1 MAKGEM
7 NAASGSRRAR
17 RGRKAVRWM
26 AAMGVPA
33 AAVCTLSLLPAG
45 AQRPAGDPFDE
56 LKGTL
61 PFVLRNAATPER
73 HQIETM
79 PGGIAVFDYDNDGRL
94 DIYFLNGA
102 PQPSLVKPGPE
113 WWNRLYRNLGGW
125 RFEDVTEKAGL
136 AGEGFGMGAAAGDY
150 DNDGW
155 TDLLITSVGF
165 SRLYRNRGDG
175 TFADVTENAGIPA
188 TKWPISAGWF
198 DMDNDGD
205 LDLFIVNYCVWDP
218 KTEPFCG
225 DRRAGYRTY
234 CHPKY
239 YEGLANTLLRN
250 NGDGTFTD
258 ISKHAGISTKIG
270 KGMSIVFADYNNDG
284 RMDVLVT
291 NDTAPNFLFRNDGN
305 GRFTEAGFAAG
316 VAIADDGKIL
326 STMGA
331 EFRDFDNDGWPDIFV
346 TALAN
351 ETFPLFRNLGNGV
364 FQDITYRSRIGA
376 ASLPHSGWSL
386 GVADFDLDGWKDIFT
401 ANGDVQD
408 NTELFSSRAS
418 KQQNQL
424 FLNQNGRTFSSMLFG
439 SRAQHR
445 GVALGDLD
453 GDGRMDAVVSV
464 LNEPA
469 KIYRNRLGEGRN
481 WIALRLRGTK
491 SNRDAIG
498 AKVRV
503 TAAGLKQFNHVSTS
517 TGYQCSS
524 EKTLRFG
531 IGEASQADEVE
542 ITWPTGKK
550 QTLRGVPAGR
560 VIEAAEP

>member
-1 MAKGEM
+1 MAQGEVTARGT
-7 NAASGSRRAR
+7 AALREKMPERPSWLALAGSW
-17 RGRKAVRWM
+17 AVS
-26 AAMGVPA
+26 AVLALLLALAQPPPA
-33 AAVCTLSLLPAG
+33 E
-45 AQRPAGDPFDE
+45 PFEE
-56 LKGTL
+56 LTGL
-61 PFVLRNAATPER
+61 VPFVLRNAATPEK

-79 PGGIAVFDYDNDGRL
+79 PGGLALFDYDNDGLL

-102 PQPSLVKPGPE
+102 PQPSLVKSGPE
-113 WWNRLYRNLGGW
+113 WWNRLYRNLGNW
-125 RFEDVTEKAGL
+125 RFEDVTGKAGL
-136 AGEGFGMGAAAGDY
+136 AGEGYGMGVAAGDY

-155 TDLLITSVGF
+155 TDLLVTSVHV

-175 TFADVTENAGIPA
+175 TFEDVTKKAGIPA
-188 TKWPISAGWF
+188 THWPISAGWF

-205 LDLFIVNYCVWDP
+205 LDLFIVNYCIWNP
-218 KTEPFCG
+218 QTEPFCG
-225 DRRAGYRTY
+225 DKRAGYRTY

-239 YEGLANTLLRN
+239 YEGLPNTLLRN

-258 ISKHAGISTKIG
+258 ISKSAEISRKTG
-270 KGMSIVFADYNNDG
+270 KGMSVAFADYNNDG
-284 RMDVLVT
+284 MMDVLVT
-291 NDTAPNFLFRNDGN
+291 NDTVPNFLFRNEGN
-305 GRFTEAGFAAG
+305 GRFTEVGFTAGI
-316 VAIADDGKIL
+316 AIADDGKIL

-331 EFRDFDNDGWPDIFV
+331 EFRDIDNDGWPDIFV

-364 FQDITYRSRIGA
+364 FQDVTYRSRIGA

-424 FLNQNGRTFSSMLFG
+424 FRNEKGKTFASVVFG
-439 SRAQHR
+439 TRAQHR

-453 GDGRMDAVVSV
+453 GDGRTDAAVSV

-469 KIYRNRLGEGRN
+469 KLYRNRLGEGRN
-481 WIALRLRGTK
+481 WIALRLTGTK
-491 SNRDAIG
+491 SNRDAIA

-503 TAAGLKQFNHVSTS
+503 TAGGMTQYNHVSTS

-531 IGEASQADEVE
+531 IAGAVRADEVE

-550 QTLRGVPAGR
+550 QILRNVPAGR
-560 VIEAAEP
+560 VIEVKED

>member
-1 MAKGEM
+1 MKPAPRMQHNRPEM
-7 NAASGSRRAR
+7 TRQQAR
-17 RGRKAVRWM
+17 RTLGC
-26 AAMGVPA
+26 AALA
-33 AAVCTLSLLPAG
+33 AAALWLAPAG
-45 AQRPAGDPFDE
+45 AQDAATEPFEE
-56 LKGTL
+56 LRGAV
-61 PFVLRNAATPER
+61 PFVLRNAATPEK

-79 PGGIAVFDYDNDGRL
+79 PGGLALFDYDNDGLL

-102 PQPSLVKPGPE
+102 PQPSLVKSGPE

-136 AGEGFGMGAAAGDY
+136 AGEGYGMGVAAGDY

-155 TDLLITSVGF
+155 TDLLVTSVHF

-175 TFADVTENAGIPA
+175 TFEDVTKKAGIPA
-188 TKWPISAGWF
+188 THWPISAGWF

-205 LDLFIVNYCVWDP
+205 LDLFIVNYCVWNP
-218 KTEPFCG
+218 STEPFCG
-225 DRRAGYRTY
+225 DKRAGYRTY

-258 ISKHAGISTKIG
+258 ISKSAGIAGKIG

-284 RMDVLVT
+284 LMDALVT
-291 NDTAPNFLFRNDGN
+291 NDTVPNFLFRNEGN
-305 GRFTEAGFAAG
+305 GRFAEAGYAAG
-316 VAIADDGKIL
+316 IAIADDGKIL

-331 EFRDFDNDGWPDIFV
+331 EFRDLDNDGWPDIFV

-424 FLNQNGRTFSSMLFG
+424 FLNQRGKTFSSAVFG

-453 GDGRMDAVVSV
+453 GDGRTDAVVSV

-469 KIYRNRLGEGRN
+469 KLYRNLLGAGRK
-481 WIALRLRGTK
+481 WLALRLKGTK

-503 TAAGLKQFNHVSTS
+503 TAGGLTQYNHVSTS

-531 IGEASQADEVE
+531 LGDAEKADEVE

-550 QTLRGVPAGR
+550 QTLRDVPAGR
-560 VIEAAEP
+560 IIEVAEE

>member
-1 MAKGEM
+1 MTERLGWQALAG
-7 NAASGSRRAR
+7 AW
-17 RGRKAVRWM
+17 AV
-26 AAMGVPA
+26 AGVL
-33 AAVCTLSLLPAG
+33 TLMLAG
-45 AQRPAGDPFDE
+45 AQASDKEPFEE
-56 LKGTL
+56 LTGVV
-61 PFVLRNAATPER
+61 PFVLRNAATPEK

-79 PGGIAVFDYDNDGRL
+79 PGGLALFDYDNDGLL

-102 PQPSLVKPGPE
+102 PQPSLAKSGPE
-113 WWNRLYRNLGGW
+113 WWNRLYRNLGNW

-136 AGEGFGMGAAAGDY
+136 AGEGYGMGVAAGDY

-155 TDLLITSVGF
+155 TDLLVTSVHF

-175 TFADVTENAGIPA
+175 TFEDVTKKAGIPA
-188 TKWPISAGWF
+188 THWPISAGWF

-225 DRRAGYRTY
+225 DKRAGYRTY

-239 YEGLANTLLRN
+239 YEGLPNTLLRN

-258 ISKHAGISTKIG
+258 ISKSAGISQKIG
-270 KGMSIVFADYNNDG
+270 KGMSVAFADYNNDG
-284 RMDVLVT
+284 LMDVLVT
-291 NDTAPNFLFRNDGN
+291 NDTVPNFLFRNEGN
-305 GRFTEAGFAAG
+305 GRFTEAGFTAG
-316 VAIADDGKIL
+316 IAIADDGKIL

-331 EFRDFDNDGWPDIFV
+331 EFRDIDNDGWPDIFV

-364 FQDITYRSRIGA
+364 FQDMTYRSRIGA

-424 FLNQNGRTFSSMLFG
+424 FRNEKGKTFSSVVFG
-439 SRAQHR
+439 ARAQHR

-453 GDGRMDAVVSV
+453 GDGRTDAAVSV
-464 LNEPA
+464 LNGPA
-469 KIYRNRLGEGRN
+469 KLYRNRMGEGRN
-481 WIALRLRGTK
+481 WIALRLTGMK

-503 TAAGLKQFNHVSTS
+503 TAGGLTQYNHVSTS

-531 IGEASQADEVE
+531 IAGAASADEVE

-550 QTLRGVPAGR
+550 QILRGVPAGR
-560 VIEAAEP
+560 VIEVKED

>member
-1 MAKGEM
+1 MTERPGW
-7 NAASGSRRAR
+7 RA
-17 RGRKAVRWM
+17 
-26 AAMGVPA
+26 
-33 AAVCTLSLLPAG
+33 LAG
-45 AQRPAGDPFDE
+45 AWAVAGALALLLAEVQAPPAEPFEE
-56 LKGTL
+56 LTGVI
-61 PFVLRNAATPER
+61 PFVLRNAATPEK

-79 PGGIAVFDYDNDGRL
+79 PGGIAIFDYDNDGLL

-102 PQPSLVKPGPE
+102 PQPSLAKSGPE
-113 WWNRLYRNLGGW
+113 WWNRLYRNRGNW

-136 AGEGFGMGAAAGDY
+136 AGEGYGMGVAAGDY

-155 TDLLITSVGF
+155 TDLLVTSVHF

-175 TFADVTENAGIPA
+175 TFEDVTKKAGIPA
-188 TKWPISAGWF
+188 THWPISAGWF

-205 LDLFIVNYCVWDP
+205 LDLFIVNYCIWDP

-225 DRRAGYRTY
+225 DKRAGYRTY

-239 YEGLANTLLRN
+239 YEGLPNTLLRN

-258 ISKHAGISTKIG
+258 ISKSAGISQKIG
-270 KGMSIVFADYNNDG
+270 KGMSVAFADYNNDG
-284 RMDVLVT
+284 LMDVLVT
-291 NDTAPNFLFRNDGN
+291 NDTVPNFLFRNEGN
-305 GRFTEAGFAAG
+305 GRFTEIGFTAGI
-316 VAIADDGKIL
+316 AIADDGKIL

-331 EFRDFDNDGWPDIFV
+331 EFRDIDNDGWPDIFV

-364 FQDITYRSRIGA
+364 FQDMTYRSRIGA

-424 FLNQNGRTFSSMLFG
+424 FRNEKGKTFSSVVFG
-439 SRAQHR
+439 ARAQHR

-453 GDGRMDAVVSV
+453 GDGRTDAAVSV

-469 KIYRNRLGEGRN
+469 KLYRNRLGEGRN
-481 WIALRLRGTK
+481 WIALRLTGTQ

-503 TAAGLKQFNHVSTS
+503 TAGGLTQYNHVSTS

-531 IGEASQADEVE
+531 IAGAARADEVE

-550 QTLRGVPAGR
+550 QILRGVPAGR
-560 VIEAAEP
+560 VIEVKED

>member
-1 MAKGEM
+1 MS
-7 NAASGSRRAR
+7 AATAILT
-17 RGRKAVRWM
+17 VF
-26 AAMGVPA
+26 AALQAAWQAPA
-33 AAVCTLSLLPAG
+33 APEPFEELAG
-45 AQRPAGDPFDE
+45 IV
-56 LKGTL
+56 
-61 PFVLRNAATPER
+61 PFVLRNDATPEK

-79 PGGIAVFDYDNDGRL
+79 PGGVAVFDYDNDGL
-94 DIYFLNGA
+94 PDLYFLNGA
-102 PQPSLVKPGPE
+102 PQPSLVKSGPE

-136 AGEGFGMGAAAGDY
+136 AGEGYGMGVAAGDY

-155 TDLLITSVGF
+155 TDLLVTSVGF

-175 TFADVTENAGIPA
+175 TFEDVTEKAGIPA
-188 TKWPISAGWF
+188 TRWPISAGWF

-225 DRRAGYRTY
+225 DKRAGYRTY

-239 YEGLANTLLRN
+239 YEGLPNTLLRN

-258 ISKHAGISTKIG
+258 ISKSSGISQKIG
-270 KGMSIVFADYNNDG
+270 KGMSVVFADYNNDG

-291 NDTAPNFLFRNDGN
+291 NDTVPNFLFRNDGN
-305 GRFTEAGFAAG
+305 GRFTEVGFTSG
-316 VAIADDGKIL
+316 IAIADDGKIL

-331 EFRDFDNDGWPDIFV
+331 EFRDIDNDGWPDIFV

-424 FLNQNGRTFSSMLFG
+424 FLNHGGKTFSSVLFG

-445 GVALGDLD
+445 GVALGDFD
-453 GDGRMDAVVSV
+453 GDGLTDAAVSV
-464 LNEPA
+464 LNGPA
-469 KIYRNRLGEGRN
+469 KLYRNRLGAGRR
-481 WIALRLRGTK
+481 WIALCLRGARN
-491 SNRDAIG
+491 NRDAIG

-503 TAAGLKQFNHVSTS
+503 TAGGLIQHNHVSTS

-531 IGEASQADEVE
+531 LGAAEKADEVD
-542 ITWPTGKK
+542 ITWPTGKR
-550 QTLRGVPAGR
+550 QILRNLPAGR
-560 VIEAAEP
+560 VIEVTEP

>member
-1 MAKGEM
+1 MAPREVRPLAD
-7 NAASGSRRAR
+7 AARVSRPCCRP
-17 RGRKAVRWM
+17 VR
-26 AAMGVPA
+26 VP
-33 AAVCTLSLLPAG
+33 LLPAFAALALAALALRFAPPPVG
-45 AQRPAGDPFDE
+45 EPFEE
-56 LKGTL
+56 LIGPV
-61 PFVLRNAATPER
+61 PFVLRNAATPEK

-79 PGGIAVFDYDNDGRL
+79 PGGVAIFDYDNDGL
-94 DIYFLNGA
+94 PDIYFLNGA
-102 PQPSLVKPGPE
+102 PQPSLVKSGPE
-113 WWNRLYRNLGGW
+113 WWNRLYRNLGNW

-136 AGEGFGMGAAAGDY
+136 AGEGYAMGVAAGDY

-155 TDLLITSVGF
+155 TDLLVTSVGF

-175 TFADVTENAGIPA
+175 TFEDVTRKAGIPA

-225 DRRAGYRTY
+225 DKRAGYRTY

-239 YEGLANTLLRN
+239 YEGLPNTLLRN

-258 ISKHAGISTKIG
+258 ISKSSGVGSKIG
-270 KGMSIVFADYNNDG
+270 KGMSVLFADYNNDG
-284 RMDVLVT
+284 LMDVLVT
-291 NDTAPNFLFRNDGN
+291 NDTAPNFLFRNEGN
-305 GRFTEAGFAAG
+305 GRFSEVGFAAG
-316 VAIADDGKIL
+316 IAIADDGKIL
-326 STMGA
+326 STMGG
-331 EFRDFDNDGWPDIFV
+331 EFRDMDNDGWPDIFV

-408 NTELFSSRAS
+408 NTELFSSRTS
-418 KQQNQL
+418 KQRNQL
-424 FLNQNGRTFSSMLFG
+424 FLNQGGKTFSSTLFG
-439 SRAQHR
+439 TPAQHR

-453 GDGRMDAVVSV
+453 GDGRVDAAVSA

-469 KIYRNRLGEGRN
+469 RLYRNRMGGGRN
-481 WIALRLRGTK
+481 WVALRLKGVK
-491 SNRDAIG
+491 CNRDAIG
-498 AKVRV
+498 ARVRLV
-503 TAAGLKQFNHVSTS
+503 AGGMTQYNHVSTS

-531 IGEASQADEVE
+531 IGSATRADEVE
-542 ITWPTGKK
+542 IAWPGGKK
-550 QTLRGVPAGR
+550 QLLRDVPAGR
-560 VIEAAEP
+560 IIEVEEP

>member
-1 MAKGEM
+1 MNRAPRVRHNSPEM
-7 NAASGSRRAR
+7 TSRQAWSAL
-17 RGRKAVRWM
+17 GCVAF
-26 AAMGVPA
+26 A
-33 AAVCTLSLLPAG
+33 AAALLLAPAG
-45 AQRPAGDPFDE
+45 AQDAAPEPFEE
-56 LKGTL
+56 LRGVV
-61 PFVLRNAATPER
+61 PFVLRNAATPEK

-79 PGGIAVFDYDNDGRL
+79 PGGVAVFDYDNDGFL

-102 PQPSLVKPGPE
+102 PQPSLVKSGPE
-113 WWNRLYRNLGGW
+113 WWNRLYHNLGNW
-125 RFEDVTEKAGL
+125 KFEDVTEKAGL
-136 AGEGFGMGAAAGDY
+136 AGEGYAMGVAAGDY

-155 TDLLITSVGF
+155 TDLLVTSVHF

-175 TFADVTENAGIPA
+175 TFEDVTRKAGIPA
-188 TKWPISAGWF
+188 THWPISAGWF

-218 KTEPFCG
+218 ETEPFCG
-225 DRRAGYRTY
+225 DKRAGYRTY

-239 YEGLANTLLRN
+239 YEGLANTLLKN
-250 NGDGTFTD
+250 NGDGTFMD
-258 ISKHAGISTKIG
+258 ISKTAGIAQKIG

-284 RMDVLVT
+284 LMDVLVT
-291 NDTAPNFLFRNDGN
+291 NDTVPNFLFRNEGH

-316 VAIADDGKIL
+316 IAIADDGKIL

-331 EFRDFDNDGWPDIFV
+331 EFRDLDNDGWPDIFV

-364 FQDITYRSRIGA
+364 FQDVTYRSRIGA

-386 GVADFDLDGWKDIFT
+386 GVRDFDLDGWKDIFT

-418 KQQNQL
+418 KQRNQL
-424 FLNQNGRTFSSMLFG
+424 FLNQAGKTFSSTLFG
-439 SRAQHR
+439 TPAQHR

-453 GDGRMDAVVSV
+453 GDGRADAVVSV

-469 KIYRNRLGEGRN
+469 KLYRNRLGAGRN
-481 WIALRLRGTK
+481 WIALELKGTK

-503 TAAGLKQFNHVSTS
+503 SAGGLVQYNHVSTS

-531 IGEASQADEVE
+531 TGAAAQADEIE
-542 ITWPTGKK
+542 ILWPSGRK
-550 QTLRGVPAGR
+550 QTLRAIPAGR
-560 VIEAAEP
+560 TVTVTEE

>member
-1 MAKGEM
+1 
-7 NAASGSRRAR
+7 
-17 RGRKAVRWM
+17 M
-26 AAMGVPA
+26 AAREMTARQGQRPFRLRWPHWFTPLALASA
-33 AAVCTLSLLPAG
+33 AAAMVLLCVALAG
-45 AQRPAGDPFDE
+45 AQSSPPEPFEEMAG
-56 LKGTL
+56 LV
-61 PFVLRNAATPER
+61 PFVLRNAATPEK

-79 PGGIAVFDYDNDGRL
+79 PGGVAVFDYDNDGL
-94 DIYFLNGA
+94 PDVYFLNGA
-102 PQPSLVKPGPE
+102 PQPSLAKSGPE
-113 WWNRLYRNLGGW
+113 WSNRLYRNLGY
-125 RFEDVTEKAGL
+125 A
-136 AGEGFGMGAAAGDY
+136 MGAAAGDY

-155 TDLLITSVGF
+155 TDLLVTSVHF

-175 TFADVTENAGIPA
+175 TFEDVTKKAGIPA
-188 TKWPISAGWF
+188 TRWPISAGWF

-225 DRRAGYRTY
+225 DKRAGYRTY

-239 YEGLANTLLRN
+239 YEGLPNTLLRN

-258 ISKHAGISTKIG
+258 ISKSSGISTKIG

-284 RMDVLVT
+284 LMDVLVT
-291 NDTAPNFLFRNDGN
+291 NDTVPNFLFRNEGG
-305 GRFTEAGFAAG
+305 GRFTEVGFPAGI
-316 VAIADDGKIL
+316 AIADDGKIL

-331 EFRDFDNDGWPDIFV
+331 EFRDIDNDGWPDIFV

-386 GVADFDLDGWKDIFT
+386 GIQDFDLDGWKDIFT

-418 KQQNQL
+418 KQRNQL
-424 FLNQNGRTFSSMLFG
+424 FLNQKGKVFG
-439 SRAQHR
+439 TPAQHR
-445 GVALGDLD
+445 GAAFGDLD
-453 GDGRMDAVVSV
+453 GDGRIDAVVSV

-469 KIYRNRLGEGRN
+469 KFYRNRMGEGRN
-481 WIALRLRGTK
+481 WVALRLTGTR

-498 AKVRV
+498 AKIRV
-503 TAAGLKQFNHVSTS
+503 SAGGLTQHNHVTTS

-524 EKTLRFG
+524 EKTARFG
-531 IGEASQADEVE
+531 IGEALKADEVE
-542 ITWPTGKK
+542 ITWPSGRK
-550 QTLRGVPAGR
+550 QTLRDVPANR
-560 VIEAAEP
+560 IMDVREP

>member
-1 MAKGEM
+1 MGKRQSAPV
-7 NAASGSRRAR
+7 RA
-17 RGRKAVRWM
+17 
-26 AAMGVPA
+26 GVISILA
-33 AAVCTLSLLPAG
+33 AAAWLAGFSG
-45 AQRPAGDPFDE
+45 AQDSAPAPFE
-56 LKGTL
+56 EITGAV
-61 PFVLRNAATPER
+61 PFVLRNSATPEK

-79 PGGIAVFDYDNDGRL
+79 PGGVAVFDYDNDGRL

-102 PQPSLVKPGPE
+102 PQPSLVKSGPE

-125 RFEDVTEKAGL
+125 RFEDVTGKAGL
-136 AGEGFGMGAAAGDY
+136 AGEGYGMGVAAGDY

-155 TDLLITSVGF
+155 TDLLVTSVHF

-175 TFADVTENAGIPA
+175 TFEDVTKKAGIPA
-188 TKWPISAGWF
+188 TPWPISAGWF

-205 LDLFIVNYCVWDP
+205 LDLFIVNYCVWNP
-218 KTEPFCG
+218 ETEPFCG
-225 DRRAGYRTY
+225 DKRAGYRTY

-239 YEGLANTLLRN
+239 YEGLSNTLLRN

-258 ISKHAGISTKIG
+258 VSKSSGISTKIG

-291 NDTAPNFLFRNDGN
+291 NDTMPNFLFRNDGN

-316 VAIADDGKIL
+316 IAIADDGKVL

-331 EFRDFDNDGWPDIFV
+331 EFRDLDNDGWPDIFV

-364 FQDITYRSRIGA
+364 FQDVTYRSRIGA

-386 GVADFDLDGWKDIFT
+386 GVQDFDLDGWKDIFT

-424 FLNQNGRTFSSMLFG
+424 FLNQGGKTFTSTLFG

-445 GVALGDLD
+445 GAALGDLD
-453 GDGRMDAVVSV
+453 GDGRTDAVVSV
-464 LNEPA
+464 LNGPA
-469 KIYRNRLGEGRN
+469 KLYRNRLGDGRN
-481 WIALRLRGTK
+481 WIALRLAGTK

-503 TAAGLKQFNHVSTS
+503 AAGGLTQYNHVSTS

-531 IGEASQADEVE
+531 IGGAAKADEVE
-542 ITWPTGKK
+542 ITWPSGKR
-550 QTLRGVPAGR
+550 QTLRDVPAGR
-560 VIEAAEP
+560 IIEVAEP

>member
-1 MAKGEM
+1 MS
-7 NAASGSRRAR
+7 AA
-17 RGRKAVRWM
+17 
-26 AAMGVPA
+26 AAILAAFAALQAAWQAPA
-33 AAVCTLSLLPAG
+33 APEPFEELAG
-45 AQRPAGDPFDE
+45 PV
-56 LKGTL
+56 
-61 PFVLRNAATPER
+61 PFVLRNAATPEK

-79 PGGIAVFDYDNDGRL
+79 PGGIAVFDYDNDGL
-94 DIYFLNGA
+94 PDIYFLNGA
-102 PQPSLVKPGPE
+102 PQPSLVKSGPE

-125 RFEDVTEKAGL
+125 KFEDVTERAGL
-136 AGEGFGMGAAAGDY
+136 AGQGYAMGVAAGDY

-155 TDLLITSVGF
+155 TDLVVTSMGF

-175 TFADVTENAGIPA
+175 TFEDVTEKAGIPA
-188 TKWPISAGWF
+188 TRWPISAGWF

-225 DRRAGYRTY
+225 DKRAGYRTY

-239 YEGLANTLLRN
+239 YEGLPNTLLRN

-258 ISKHAGISTKIG
+258 ISKSSGISQKIG
-270 KGMSIVFADYNNDG
+270 KGMSVVFADYNNDG

-291 NDTAPNFLFRNDGN
+291 NDTVPNFLFRNDGN
-305 GRFTEAGFAAG
+305 GRFTEVGFTSG
-316 VAIADDGKIL
+316 IAIADDGKIL

-331 EFRDFDNDGWPDIFV
+331 GFRDIDNDGWPDIFV

-424 FLNQNGRTFSSMLFG
+424 FLNHGGKLFSSVLFG

-445 GVALGDLD
+445 GVALGDFDTD
-453 GDGRMDAVVSV
+453 GLIDAAVSV

-469 KIYRNRLGEGRN
+469 KLYRNRLGAGRR
-481 WIALRLRGTK
+481 WLALRLRGAR
-491 SNRDAIG
+491 SNHDAIG
-498 AKVRV
+498 AKVRI
-503 TAAGLKQFNHVSTS
+503 TAAGLTQYNHVSTS

-531 IGEASQADEVE
+531 LGAATQADEIE
-542 ITWPTGKK
+542 IVWPSGGK
-550 QTLRGVPAGR
+550 QVLRGVPAGR
-560 VIEAAEP
+560 VIEVTEP

>member
-1 MAKGEM
+1 MTERLGWQALAG
-7 NAASGSRRAR
+7 AW
-17 RGRKAVRWM
+17 AV
-26 AAMGVPA
+26 AGVL
-33 AAVCTLSLLPAG
+33 TLMLAG
-45 AQRPAGDPFDE
+45 AQASDNDPFEE
-56 LKGTL
+56 LTGVV
-61 PFVLRNAATPER
+61 PFVLRNAATPQK
-73 HQIETM
+73 HQIESM
-79 PGGIAVFDYDNDGRL
+79 PGGLALFDYDNDGLL

-102 PQPSLVKPGPE
+102 PQPSLAKSGPE
-113 WWNRLYRNLGGW
+113 WWNRLYRNLGNW

-136 AGEGFGMGAAAGDY
+136 AGEGYGMGVAAGDY

-155 TDLLITSVGF
+155 TDLLVTSVHF

-175 TFADVTENAGIPA
+175 TFEDVTKKAGIPA
-188 TKWPISAGWF
+188 THWPISAGWF

-225 DRRAGYRTY
+225 DKRAGYRTY

-239 YEGLANTLLRN
+239 YEGLPNTLLRN

-258 ISKHAGISTKIG
+258 ISKSAGISQKIG
-270 KGMSIVFADYNNDG
+270 KGMSVAFADYNNDG
-284 RMDVLVT
+284 LMDVLVT
-291 NDTAPNFLFRNDGN
+291 NDTVPNFLFRNEGN
-305 GRFTEAGFAAG
+305 GRFTEVGFTAGI
-316 VAIADDGKIL
+316 AIADDGKIL

-331 EFRDFDNDGWPDIFV
+331 EFRDIDNDGWPDIFV

-364 FQDITYRSRIGA
+364 FQDMTYRSRIGA

-424 FLNQNGRTFSSMLFG
+424 FRNEKGKTFSSVVFG
-439 SRAQHR
+439 ARAQHR

-453 GDGRMDAVVSV
+453 GDGRTDAVVSV
-464 LNEPA
+464 LNGPA
-469 KIYRNRLGEGRN
+469 KLYRNRMGEGRN
-481 WIALRLRGTK
+481 WIALRLTGMK

-503 TAAGLKQFNHVSTS
+503 TAGGLTQYNHVSTS

-531 IGEASQADEVE
+531 IAGAARADEVE
-542 ITWPTGKK
+542 ITWPTGRK
-550 QTLRGVPAGR
+550 QILRGVPSGR
-560 VIEAAEP
+560 VIEVKED

>member
-1 MAKGEM
+1 MKQRLA
-7 NAASGSRRAR
+7 
-17 RGRKAVRWM
+17 RWM
-26 AAMGVPA
+26 YACPAVA
-33 AAVCTLSLLPAG
+33 AAALAFVSGAAQSPAPEPLEEING
-45 AQRPAGDPFDE
+45 A
-56 LKGTL
+56 L
-61 PFVLRNAATPER
+61 PFVLRNAATPEK

-79 PGGIAVFDYDNDGRL
+79 PGGIAVFDYDNDGL
-94 DIYFLNGA
+94 PDIYFLNGA

-136 AGEGFGMGAAAGDY
+136 QGEGYGMGVAAGDY

-155 TDLLITSVGF
+155 TDLLVTSVHF
-165 SRLYRNRGDG
+165 SRLYRNRGG
-175 TFADVTENAGIPA
+175 TFEDVTKKVGIPA
-188 TKWPISAGWF
+188 THWPISAGWF

-225 DRRAGYRTY
+225 DKRAGYRTY

-258 ISKHAGISTKIG
+258 ISKSAGISTKTG

-291 NDTAPNFLFRNDGN
+291 NDTMPNFLFRNEGN
-305 GRFTEAGFAAG
+305 GRFSEVGFAAG
-316 VAIADDGKIL
+316 IAIADDGKVL

-331 EFRDFDNDGWPDIFV
+331 EFRDLDNDGWPDIFV

-408 NTELFSSRAS
+408 NTEMFSSRAS
-418 KQQNQL
+418 RQQNQL
-424 FLNQNGRTFSSMLFG
+424 FLNQRGKTFSSVVFG

-445 GVALGDLD
+445 GAALGDLD
-453 GDGRMDAVVSV
+453 GDGRTDVVVSV
-464 LNEPA
+464 LNGPA
-469 KIYRNRLGEGRN
+469 RLYRNRLGEGRN
-481 WIALRLRGTK
+481 WLAIRLKGTA

-503 TAAGLKQFNHVSTS
+503 SAGGLTQYNHVSTS

-531 IGEASQADEVE
+531 LGAAPRADEVE

-550 QTLRGVPAGR
+550 QTLRDVPAGR
-560 VIEAAEP
+560 LIKVTEP

>member
-1 MAKGEM
+1 
-7 NAASGSRRAR
+7 
-17 RGRKAVRWM
+17 
-26 AAMGVPA
+26 MGV
-33 AAVCTLSLLPAG
+33 
-45 AQRPAGDPFDE
+45 
-56 LKGTL
+56 
-61 PFVLRNAATPER
+61 
-73 HQIETM
+73 
-79 PGGIAVFDYDNDGRL
+79 
-94 DIYFLNGA
+94 
-102 PQPSLVKPGPE
+102 
-113 WWNRLYRNLGGW
+113 
-125 RFEDVTEKAGL
+125 
-136 AGEGFGMGAAAGDY
+136 AAGDF

-155 TDLLITSVGF
+155 TDLLVTSVHF
-165 SRLYRNRGDG
+165 SRLYRNRGG
-175 TFADVTENAGIPA
+175 VFEDVTKKAGIPA
-188 TKWPISAGWF
+188 NPWPISAGWF

-225 DRRAGYRTY
+225 DKRAGYRTY

-258 ISKHAGISTKIG
+258 ISKEAGISAKIG
-270 KGMSIVFADYNNDG
+270 KGMSVAFADYNNDG
-284 RMDVLVT
+284 LMDVLVT
-291 NDTAPNFLFRNDGN
+291 NDTMPNFLFRNEGN
-305 GRFTEAGFAAG
+305 GRFSEVGFAAG
-316 VAIADDGKIL
+316 IAIADDGKVL

-331 EFRDFDNDGWPDIFV
+331 EFRDLDNDGWPDIFV

-351 ETFPLFRNLGNGV
+351 ETFPLFRNLGKGV

-408 NTELFSSRAS
+408 NTELFSSRTS
-418 KQQNQL
+418 RQQNQL
-424 FLNQNGRTFSSMLFG
+424 FLNQKGKTFFSIVFG

-445 GVALGDLD
+445 GLALGDLD
-453 GDGRMDAVVSV
+453 GDGLVDAVVSV

-469 KIYRNRLGEGRN
+469 KLYRNRMGAGRH
-481 WIALRLRGTK
+481 WIGFRLKGTK

-503 TAAGLKQFNHVSTS
+503 TANGLTQYNHVSTS

-531 IGEASQADEVE
+531 LGEAAQTDEVE

-550 QTLRGVPAGR
+550 QVLRNLPAGR
-560 VIEAAEP
+560 VIEVTEP

>member
-1 MAKGEM
+1 MTERLGWQALAG
-7 NAASGSRRAR
+7 AW
-17 RGRKAVRWM
+17 AV
-26 AAMGVPA
+26 AGVL
-33 AAVCTLSLLPAG
+33 TLMLAG
-45 AQRPAGDPFDE
+45 AQASDNDPFEE
-56 LKGTL
+56 LTGVV
-61 PFVLRNAATPER
+61 PFVLRNAATPQK

-79 PGGIAVFDYDNDGRL
+79 PGGLALFDYDNDGLL

-102 PQPSLVKPGPE
+102 PQPSLAKSGPE
-113 WWNRLYRNLGGW
+113 WWNRLYRNLGNW

-136 AGEGFGMGAAAGDY
+136 AGEGYGMGVAAGDY

-155 TDLLITSVGF
+155 TDLLVTSVHF

-175 TFADVTENAGIPA
+175 TFEDVTKKAGIPA
-188 TKWPISAGWF
+188 THWPISAGWF

-225 DRRAGYRTY
+225 DKRAGYRTY

-239 YEGLANTLLRN
+239 YEGLPNTLLRN

-258 ISKHAGISTKIG
+258 ISKSAGISQKIG
-270 KGMSIVFADYNNDG
+270 KGMSVAFADYNNDG
-284 RMDVLVT
+284 LMDVLVT
-291 NDTAPNFLFRNDGN
+291 NDTVPNFLFRNEGN
-305 GRFTEAGFAAG
+305 GRFTEVGFTAGI
-316 VAIADDGKIL
+316 AIADDGKIL

-331 EFRDFDNDGWPDIFV
+331 EFRDIDNDGWPDIFV

-364 FQDITYRSRIGA
+364 FQDMTYRSRIGA

-424 FLNQNGRTFSSMLFG
+424 FRNEKGKTFSSVVFG
-439 SRAQHR
+439 ARAQHR

-453 GDGRMDAVVSV
+453 GDGRTDAVVSV
-464 LNEPA
+464 LNGPA
-469 KIYRNRLGEGRN
+469 KLYRNRMGEGRN
-481 WIALRLRGTK
+481 WIALRLTGMK

-503 TAAGLKQFNHVSTS
+503 TAGGLTQYNHVSTS

-531 IGEASQADEVE
+531 IAGAARADEVE
-542 ITWPTGKK
+542 ITWPTGRK
-550 QTLRGVPAGR
+550 QILRGVPSGR
-560 VIEAAEP
+560 VIEVKED

>member
-1 MAKGEM
+1 MTRQRVSWTLG
-7 NAASGSRRAR
+7 AAL
-17 RGRKAVRWM
+17 
-26 AAMGVPA
+26 AAGALLLA
-33 AAVCTLSLLPAG
+33 AAG
-45 AQRPAGDPFDE
+45 AQDAATEPFEE
-56 LKGTL
+56 LRGVL
-61 PFVLRNAATPER
+61 PFVLRNAATPEK

-79 PGGIAVFDYDNDGRL
+79 PGGLALFDYDNDGLL
-94 DIYFLNGA
+94 DIYLLNGA
-102 PQPSLVKPGPE
+102 PQPSLAKPGPE

-125 RFEDVTEKAGL
+125 KFEDVTEKAGL
-136 AGEGFGMGAAAGDY
+136 AGEGYGMGVAAGDY

-155 TDLLITSVGF
+155 TDLLVTSVHF

-175 TFADVTENAGIPA
+175 TFEDVTKKAGIPA
-188 TKWPISAGWF
+188 THWPISAGWF

-218 KTEPFCG
+218 KKEPFCG
-225 DRRAGYRTY
+225 DKRAGYRTY

-258 ISKHAGISTKIG
+258 ISKSSGIAAKIG
-270 KGMSIVFADYNNDG
+270 KGMSILFADYNNDG
-284 RMDVLVT
+284 LTDVLVT
-291 NDTAPNFLFRNDGN
+291 NDTVPNFLFRNDGG

-326 STMGA
+326 STMGG
-331 EFRDFDNDGWPDIFV
+331 EFRDLDNDGWPDIFF

-386 GVADFDLDGWKDIFT
+386 GVADFDLDGWKDILT

-424 FLNQNGRTFSSMLFG
+424 FLNQKGKTFSSAVFG
-439 SRAQHR
+439 TRAQHR
-445 GVALGDLD
+445 GLALGDLD
-453 GDGRMDAVVSV
+453 GDGRTDAVVSV

-469 KIYRNRLGEGRN
+469 KLYRNRLGAERK
-481 WIALRLRGTK
+481 WLALRLKGTK

-503 TAAGLKQFNHVSTS
+503 TAGGLTQYNHVSTS

-531 IGEASQADEVE
+531 LGEAEKADEVE

-550 QTLRGVPAGR
+550 QTLRNVPPGR
-560 VIEAAEP
+560 VIEVVEE